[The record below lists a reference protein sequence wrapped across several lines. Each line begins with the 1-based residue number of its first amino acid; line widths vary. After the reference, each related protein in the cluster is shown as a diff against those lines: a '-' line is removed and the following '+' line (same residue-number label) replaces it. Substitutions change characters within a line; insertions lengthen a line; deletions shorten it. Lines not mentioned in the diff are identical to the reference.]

1 MIIMEIYEPITATN
15 FSFLRGASHPHEIVT
30 QAKMLG
36 LKGVGIADK
45 NTLSG
50 VVRAHVKA
58 KELGIKILIGAR
70 LVDKEQ
76 HETIIYPKN
85 RQSYAALSKIISDGN
100 RRTKKGE
107 CDLEKSDIIE
117 AMNDASIIFM
127 PDRKFTKKWQNETIK
142 RVAKAPINASLY
154 IALKRR
160 YEADDF
166 ELNCKITQF
175 AERNNIKIIATSD
188 ALMHSSS
195 RRSLCDILTC
205 IREKTS
211 LDNAGYLTLRN
222 AEQHLKSPHEILRIF
237 FGFEDAINA
246 QSILFSET
254 NFSLDE
260 LKYEYPDID
269 LFKENNGKKD
279 IDILRH
285 FTEIGA
291 NKRYPKGIP
300 DKVRK
305 ALDYE
310 YQLVDEMDY
319 SKYFLTVF
327 DMVNFA
333 RSVGILCQGRGSA
346 ANSSICFCLGITSVD
361 PTKVDLLFDRFISKE
376 RNEPPDI
383 DVDFEN
389 IRREEVIQYI
399 YNKYGREH
407 AGIAGVVVTYR
418 ARSALREVAKA
429 LSLSNDIINA
439 LTKAASSWGSTINSE
454 IIARMSGLDL
464 NAPRIKETIELA
476 QILLG
481 FPRHLSQH
489 VGGFVIT
496 KSRLDE
502 VVPLS
507 NAAMP
512 DRTFV
517 EWDKDDLDALGILK
531 IDVLALG
538 MLTCV
543 SKSFEILK
551 DKYSIEH
558 DMSTIPQSDLAT
570 YDMICRADTI
580 GVFQIESRAQMSM
593 LPRLRPREFYDLVIE
608 TAIVR
613 PGPIQGNMVHP
624 FLLRRQGKEKVT
636 YPSTELMEVLHK
648 TLGVPLFQEQ
658 AMKIAIVAAGF
669 TPSEADK
676 LRRAMATFRR
686 TGIIH
691 ELKERFLD
699 GMIKNGYSEEF
710 SHNCFSQI
718 EGFGEYGFPESHAAS
733 FALIIYVSAWL
744 KCHYPD
750 VFLTAILNS
759 QPMGF
764 YSPSQLIDDA
774 KKHGVTVLPIDINY
788 SDWDN
793 KLEMNNQKYAVRLGI
808 RQIVGFHEYDAFKI
822 IAAREAK
829 NFDSIE
835 DLKKRAK
842 LNARSMELLAN
853 ADSFSSV
860 KTKRRDA
867 LWISKGLKEG
877 ELPLFNSVSEYGFEE
892 IANLPE
898 MQFCE
903 EVKHDYINTHLSLK
917 GHPVQFFRNELTK
930 KGIFSTKDI
939 PNISNNNFISIS
951 GLVLLRQRPGTANG
965 VMFMTIEDEFGTA
978 NIIFWTDVLNKYRKD
993 AILSKFAIIHGQ
1005 MQTIAPEKLPQEIS
1019 INPFNSTPVT
1029 HIICRRITDITPW
1042 LSEINIKSREF
1053 H

>member
-1 MIIMEIYEPITATN
+1 MEVYEPIAATN
-15 FSFLRGASHPHEIVT
+15 FSFLRGASHPKEMVAH
-30 QAKMLG
+30 ASYLG
-36 LKGVGIADK
+36 LKGIGIADR

-58 KELGIKILIGAR
+58 KELGLKILIGAR
-70 LVDKEQ
+70 LIDNQ
-76 HETIIYPKN
+76 SHETIIYPKN
-85 RQSYAALSKIISDGN
+85 RKAYGVLSTIISNGN
-100 RRTKKGE
+100 RRTKKGVCE
-107 CDLEKSDIIE
+107 LYRNDIIG
-117 AMNDASIIFM
+117 AMAYSAVIFI
-127 PDRKFTKKWQNETIK
+127 PNRKFTKEWQNETIERIK
-142 RVAKAPINASLY
+142 SAPDNSSLF
-154 IALKRR
+154 IAIKRR

-166 ELNCKITQF
+166 ELNCKIAQF
-175 AERNNIKIIATSD
+175 AKENNIEIIATTD
-188 ALMHSSS
+188 ALMHSPN
-195 RRSLCDILTC
+195 RRAVCDILTC
-205 IREKTS
+205 IREKTT
-211 LDNAGYLTLRN
+211 LENAGFLTLKN
-222 AEQHLKSPHEILRIF
+222 AERHLKPTEEIIRIF
-237 FGFEDAINA
+237 SGFEQAIAA
-246 QSILFSET
+246 QNKLFAEC

-260 LKYEYPDID
+260 LKYEYPDVG
-269 LFKENNGKKD
+269 LFDASQDKSD
-279 IDILRH
+279 IEVLRH
-285 FTEIGA
+285 YTEIGA
-291 NKRYPKGIP
+291 QNRYPEGIP
-300 DKVRK
+300 EKVRK
-305 ALDYE
+305 ALEYE
-310 YQLVDEMDY
+310 YKLVDEMDY

-333 RSVGILCQGRGSA
+333 RSEGILCQGRGSA

-399 YNKYGREH
+399 YNKYKREH

-418 ARSALREVAKA
+418 ARSALREVAKS

-439 LTKAASSWGSTINSE
+439 LTKAASSWGSTINTE
-454 IIARMSGLDL
+454 IISRMSGLDL
-464 NAPRIKETIELA
+464 NAPRLKETIELA
-476 QILLG
+476 QILLN

-551 DKYSIEH
+551 EKYGLDY
-558 DMSTIPQSDLAT
+558 DMASIPQSDVAT

-624 FLLRRQGKEKVT
+624 FLLRRQGKEKVN
-636 YPSTELMEVLHK
+636 YPSKELEEVLHK

-669 TPSEADK
+669 TGSEADK
-676 LRRAMATFRR
+676 LRRSMATFKRM
-686 TGIIH
+686 GIVH
-691 ELKERFLD
+691 ELKERFLE
-699 GMIKNGYSEEF
+699 GMRNNGYSEEF

-750 VFLTAILNS
+750 VFLAAILNS

-764 YSPSQLIDDA
+764 YSSSQLIDDA
-774 KKHGVTVLPIDINY
+774 KKHNVKILPIDVNH

-793 KLEMNNQKYAVRLGI
+793 ILEDVNGKYAVRLGL
-808 RQIVGFHEYDAFKI
+808 RQIIGFREFDAFKL
-822 IAAREAK
+822 IAARETAK
-829 NFDSIE
+829 FNTIE
-835 DLKKRAK
+835 DLKRRAK
-842 LNARSMELLAN
+842 LNAAAMELLAKSDCFKSLN
-853 ADSFSSV
+853 
-860 KTKRRDA
+860 TNRRDA
-867 LWISKGLKEG
+867 LWMAKGLKEG
-877 ELPLFNSVSEYGFEE
+877 ELPLFKHASEYGYDENA
-892 IANLPE
+892 ILPK
-898 MQFCE
+898 MQIHE

-917 GHPVQFFRNELTK
+917 GHPVQFFREQLS
-930 KGIFSTKDI
+930 GRGVFSTKDI
-939 PNISNNNFISIS
+939 PNINNNNFISIA

-978 NIIFWTDVLNKYRKD
+978 NIIFWSDVLNRYRKA
-993 AILSKFAIIHGQ
+993 AILSKFAIIYGQ
-1005 MQTIAPEKLPQEIS
+1005 MQTLPPEKLPQELF
-1019 INPFNSTPVT
+1019 INSNNSTPVT
-1029 HIICRRITDITPW
+1029 HIICKRIIDISPW
-1042 LSEINIKSREF
+1042 LNEINIKRREF

>member
-1 MIIMEIYEPITATN
+1 MDIYEPIAATN
-15 FSFLRGASHPHEIVT
+15 FSFLGGASHPQEIVAT
-30 QAKMLG
+30 AYSLG
-36 LKGVGIADK
+36 LQGIGIADK

-58 KELGIKILIGAR
+58 KELGLKILIGAR
-70 LVDKEQ
+70 LVDTQ
-76 HETIIYPKN
+76 NHETIIYPHN
-85 RQSYAALSKIISDGN
+85 RQSYGKLSRIISNGN
-100 RRTKKGE
+100 RKTKKGDCE
-107 CDLEKSDIIE
+107 LNKDDILE
-117 AMNDASIIFM
+117 AMINSSVIFI
-127 PDRKFTKKWQNETIK
+127 PDRKFSKSWQDETVK
-142 RVAKAPINASLY
+142 RINAAPNDCSIY
-154 IALKRR
+154 IAIKRR

-166 ELNCKITQF
+166 ELNCKITSF
-175 AERNNIKIIATSD
+175 ARQHNIQIIPTTD
-188 ALMHSSS
+188 ALMHEPK
-195 RRSLCDILTC
+195 RRALADVLTC
-205 IREKTS
+205 IREKTT
-211 LDNAGYLTLRN
+211 LDKAGSLTLKN
-222 AEQHLKSPHEILRIF
+222 AERHLKPPDEIIRIF
-237 FGFEDAINA
+237 TGFEQGILA
-246 QSILFSET
+246 QRKLFDEC

-260 LKYEYPDID
+260 LKYEYPDVG
-269 LFKENNGKKD
+269 LFDVSAGKSD
-279 IDILRH
+279 IEVLRH
-285 FTEIGA
+285 YTEIGA
-291 NKRYPKGIP
+291 HRRYPDGIP

-305 ALDYE
+305 ALEYE
-310 YQLVDEMDY
+310 YDLVDEMGY

-333 RSVGILCQGRGSA
+333 RSENILCQGRGSA

-418 ARSALREVAKA
+418 ARSALREVAKS
-429 LSLSNDIINA
+429 LSLSNDIITA
-439 LTKAASSWGSTINSE
+439 LTVSASSWGTSINTE

-476 QILLG
+476 KILLG

-531 IDVLALG
+531 IDMLALG

-543 SKSFEILK
+543 SKAFELLK
-551 DKYSIEH
+551 DKYGIEH
-558 DMSTIPQSDLAT
+558 NMATIPQDDVET
-570 YDMICRADTI
+570 YDMVCRADTI

-593 LPRLRPREFYDLVIE
+593 LPRLRPRVFYDLVIE

-624 FLLRRQGKEKVT
+624 FLLRRQGKETIT
-636 YPSTELMEVLHK
+636 YPSKALEDVLYK

-669 TPSEADK
+669 TPSEADR

-691 ELKERFLD
+691 ELKERFLE
-699 GMIKNGYSEEF
+699 GMHKNGYSEEF
-710 SHNCFSQI
+710 SQSCFSQI

-750 VFLTAILNS
+750 VFLAAILNS

-764 YSPSQLIDDA
+764 YLPSQLIDDA
-774 KKHGVTVLPIDINY
+774 KKHGVEVLPIDVNH
-788 SDWDN
+788 SDWQN
-793 KLEMNNQKYAVRLGI
+793 TLEKIDDKFAVRLGL
-808 RQIVGFHEYDAFKI
+808 RQILGLHEFDAFKI
-822 IAAREAK
+822 IAARE
-829 NFDSIE
+829 NNEFISIE
-835 DLKKRAK
+835 NVKKRAR
-842 LNARSMELLAN
+842 LNARSVELLSN
-853 ADSFSSV
+853 ADAFSSL
-860 KTKRRDA
+860 KIKRRNA
-867 LWISKGLKEG
+867 LWQAKGLKEG
-877 ELPLFNSVSEYGFEE
+877 DLPLFNYTSEYGFDEP
-892 IANLPE
+892 ASLPE
-898 MQFCE
+898 MRFCE
-903 EVKHDYINTHLSLK
+903 EVSHDYHNLHLSLK
-917 GHPVQFFRNELTK
+917 GHPVQFFREELTRR
-930 KGIFSTKDI
+930 GVFSTKDI
-939 PNISNNNFISIS
+939 PNINNNNFVSLAGI
-951 GLVLLRQRPGTANG
+951 VLLRQRPGTANG
-965 VMFMTIEDEFGTA
+965 VLFMTIEDEFGTA
-978 NIIFWTDVLNKYRKD
+978 NIIFWSDVLNKFRKE
-993 AILSKFAIIHGQ
+993 AVISRFVIVHGQ
-1005 MQTIAPEKLPQEIS
+1005 LQTLEATKLPQEKLITT
-1019 INPFNSTPVT
+1019 NNSAPVT
-1029 HIICRRITDITPW
+1029 HLICRKVTDITDW
-1042 LSEINIKSREF
+1042 LSDINIKSREF

>member
-1 MIIMEIYEPITATN
+1 MDIFEPIAATN
-15 FSFLRGASHPHEIVT
+15 FSFLQGASHPKEMVS
-30 QAKMLG
+30 QANSLG
-36 LKGVGIADK
+36 LMGIGIADK

-50 VVRAHVKA
+50 VVRAHIKA
-58 KELGIKILIGAR
+58 QELGFKILIGAR
-70 LVDKEQ
+70 LVDNQ
-76 HETIIYPKN
+76 NHETIIYPNNLKA
-85 RQSYAALSKIISDGN
+85 YGILSSIISNGN

-107 CDLEKSDIIE
+107 CDLSQSDIIQ
-117 AMNDASIIFM
+117 AMPNSSIIFI
-127 PDRKFTKKWQNETIK
+127 PDRKFTKSWQTETIN
-142 RVAKAPINASLY
+142 RINQASENSSLY
-154 IALKRR
+154 IAIKRR

-166 ELNCKITQF
+166 ELNCKITKF
-175 AERNNIKIIATSD
+175 AQENGIQIIATTD
-188 ALMHSSS
+188 ALMHSPN
-195 RRSLCDILTC
+195 RRAICDILTC
-205 IREKTS
+205 IREKTT
-211 LDNAGYLTLRN
+211 LDNAGYLTLKN
-222 AEQHLKSPHEILRIF
+222 AERHLKPPDELIRIF
-237 FGFEDAINA
+237 NGFEQAIYA
-246 QSILFSET
+246 QSKLFNECQ
-254 NFSLDE
+254 FSLDE
-260 LKYEYPDID
+260 LKYEYPDVG
-269 LFKENNGKKD
+269 LFEASEGKSD
-279 IDILRH
+279 IEVLRH
-285 FTEIGA
+285 YTEIGA
-291 NKRYPKGIP
+291 KRRYPDGIP
-300 DKVRK
+300 SKVRN
-305 ALDYE
+305 ALEYE

-327 DMVNFA
+327 DIVNFA
-333 RSVGILCQGRGSA
+333 RSEGILCQGRGSA

-376 RNEPPDI
+376 RGEPPDI

-389 IRREEVIQYI
+389 IRREEVIQYL

-439 LTKAASSWGSTINSE
+439 LTKAASSWGSNINSE
-454 IIARMSGLDL
+454 IIARMSSLDL

-489 VGGFVIT
+489 VGGFIIT

-502 VVPLS
+502 VIPLS
-507 NAAMP
+507 NGAMP

-531 IDVLALG
+531 IDILALG

-543 SKSFEILK
+543 SKSFEMLK
-551 DKYSIEH
+551 EKYSIEH
-558 DMSTIPQSDLAT
+558 DMATIPQGDIAT

-636 YPSTELMEVLHK
+636 YPSKALEEVLHK

-669 TPSEADK
+669 TPSEADR

-691 ELKERFLD
+691 ELKERFLE
-699 GMIKNGYSEEF
+699 GMRKNGYTEEF
-710 SHNCFSQI
+710 AHNCFSQI

-750 VFLTAILNS
+750 VFLASILNS

-764 YSPSQLIDDA
+764 YASSQLIDDA
-774 KKHGVTVLPIDINY
+774 KKHGVKVQPIDVNY

-793 KLEMNNQKYAVRLGI
+793 KLEPLEGKYAVRLGL
-808 RQIVGFHEYDAFKI
+808 RQIVGFREFDAFKL
-822 IAAREAK
+822 IAARETRK
-829 NFDSIE
+829 FNSIE
-835 DLKKRAK
+835 DLKKSAR
-842 LNARSMELLAN
+842 LNANSMELLAKSDAFQSLETN
-853 ADSFSSV
+853 
-860 KTKRRDA
+860 RREA
-867 LWISKGLKEG
+867 LWMAKGLKGE
-877 ELPLFNSVSEYGFEE
+877 ELPLFKQFSEYGYDESVLLPQMQFHEE
-892 IANLPE
+892 I
-898 MQFCE
+898 
-903 EVKHDYINTHLSLK
+903 KHDYINTHLSLK
-917 GHPVQFFRNELTK
+917 GHPVQFFREKLIK
-930 KGIFSTKDI
+930 RGVYSTKDI
-939 PNISNNNFISIS
+939 PNINNNNFISIA

-978 NIIFWTDVLNKYRKD
+978 NIIFWTKVLNKYRKE
-993 AILSKFAIIHGQ
+993 AILSKFAIIQGQ
-1005 MQTIAPEKLPQEIS
+1005 MQTLAPEKLPQELS
-1019 INPFNSTPVT
+1019 IGPKNSTPVT
-1029 HIICRRITDITPW
+1029 HIICRKIIDITPW
-1042 LSEINIKSREF
+1042 LKDINIKSREF

>member
-1 MIIMEIYEPITATN
+1 MEVFEPICATN
-15 FSFLRGASHPHEIVT
+15 FSFLRGASHPKEMVAEANI
-30 QAKMLG
+30 LG
-36 LKGVGIADK
+36 LLGIGIADR

-58 KELGIKILIGAR
+58 KELGFKILIGAR
-70 LVDKEQ
+70 LVDNIGY
-76 HETIIYPKN
+76 ETIIYPKN
-85 RQSYAALSKIISDGN
+85 RKAYGALSTIISNGN
-100 RRTKKGE
+100 RRTIKGE
-107 CDLEKSDIIE
+107 CDLSHDDIIM
-117 AMNDASIIFM
+117 AMQSSAVIFI
-127 PDRKFTKKWQNETIK
+127 PNRKFTQDWQIETKKRIE
-142 RVAKAPINASLY
+142 KAPENASLY
-154 IALKRR
+154 IAIKRN

-166 ELNCKITQF
+166 ELNCKITEF
-175 AERNNIKIIATSD
+175 AKDNGIAIIATTD
-188 ALMHSSS
+188 ALMHTPK
-195 RRSLCDILTC
+195 RRAICDILTC
-205 IREKTS
+205 IREKTT
-211 LDNAGYLTLRN
+211 LENAGFKTLKN
-222 AEQHLKSPHEILRIF
+222 AERHLKAPEEIIRIF
-237 FGFEDAINA
+237 KGFEQAILA
-246 QSILFSET
+246 QKKLFTECQ
-254 NFSLDE
+254 FSLDE
-260 LKYEYPDID
+260 LKYEYPDVG
-269 LFKENNGKKD
+269 LFDESESKTD
-279 IDILRH
+279 IEILRNY
-285 FTEIGA
+285 TEIGA
-291 NKRYPKGIP
+291 NRRYPNGIP

-305 ALDYE
+305 ALEYE
-310 YQLVDEMDY
+310 YQLVHEMDY

-333 RSVGILCQGRGSA
+333 RSEGILCQGRGSA

-418 ARSALREVAKA
+418 ARSALREVAKS

-439 LTKAASSWGSTINSE
+439 LTKATSSWGSTINTE
-454 IIARMSGLDL
+454 IISRMSGLDL
-464 NAPRIKETIELA
+464 NAPRLKETIELA
-476 QILLG
+476 QILLN

-551 DKYSIEH
+551 EKYGIEH
-558 DMSTIPQSDLAT
+558 DMATIPQADIAT
-570 YDMICRADTI
+570 YDMVCRADTI

-624 FLLRRQGKEKVT
+624 YLLRRQGKEKVQ
-636 YPSTELMEVLHK
+636 YPSKELEEVLRK

-669 TPSEADK
+669 SPSEADK
-676 LRRAMATFRR
+676 LRRAMATFKR
-686 TGIIH
+686 TGIVH
-691 ELKERFLD
+691 ELKERFLE
-699 GMIKNGYSEEF
+699 GMQKNGYSEEF

-750 VFLTAILNS
+750 VFLAAILNS

-764 YSPSQLIDDA
+764 YSSSQLIDDA
-774 KKHGVTVLPIDINY
+774 IKHSVKILPIDVNY
-788 SDWDN
+788 SNWDN
-793 KLEMNNQKYAVRLGI
+793 QLEQINGKYGVRLGL
-808 RQIVGFHEYDAFKI
+808 RQIVGFREFDAFKL
-822 IAAREAK
+822 IAAREMAQ
-829 NFDSIE
+829 FTAIE

-842 LNARSMELLAN
+842 LNAAAMELLAKSDCFN
-853 ADSFSSV
+853 SLN
-860 KTKRRDA
+860 TNRRDA
-867 LWISKGLKEG
+867 LWMAKGLKEG
-877 ELPLFNSVSEYGFEE
+877 ELPLFQHASEYGYDENA
-892 IANLPE
+892 ILPK
-898 MQFCE
+898 MQFHE

-917 GHPVQFFRNELTK
+917 GHPVQFFREQLS
-930 KGIFSTKDI
+930 GRGVFSTKDI
-939 PNISNNNFISIS
+939 PNINNNNFISIA

-965 VMFMTIEDEFGTA
+965 VMFMTIEDEFGSA
-978 NIIFWTDVLNKYRKD
+978 NIIFWTDILNKYRKE
-993 AILSKFAIIHGQ
+993 AILSKFAIIYGQ
-1005 MQTIAPEKLPQEIS
+1005 MQTLPPEKLPQELS
-1019 INPFNSTPVT
+1019 INSHNATPVT
-1029 HIICRRITDITPW
+1029 HIICRKITDISPW
-1042 LSEINIKSREF
+1042 LNEINIKSREF

>member
-1 MIIMEIYEPITATN
+1 MDIYEPIAATN
-15 FSFLRGASHPHEIVT
+15 FSFLRGASHPHEMVST
-30 QAKMLG
+30 AASLG
-36 LKGVGIADK
+36 LKGIGIADR

-58 KELGIKILIGAR
+58 KELGLRILIGAR
-70 LVDKEQ
+70 LVDNQ
-76 HETIIYPKN
+76 NHETIIYPHN
-85 RQSYAALSKIISDGN
+85 RQSYGRLSRIISNGN
-100 RRTKKGE
+100 RKTKKGDCE
-107 CDLEKSDIIE
+107 LNKDDIIE
-117 AMNDASIIFM
+117 AMQEASVIFI
-127 PDRKFTKKWQNETIK
+127 PDRKFSKQWQVETIK
-142 RVAKAPINASLY
+142 RINSAPINSALY
-154 IALKRR
+154 IAIKRR

-166 ELNCKITQF
+166 ELNCKITTF
-175 AERNNIKIIATSD
+175 AKRHNLQIIATTD
-188 ALMHSSS
+188 AIMHEPK
-195 RRSLCDILTC
+195 RRALADVLTC
-205 IREKTS
+205 IREKTT
-211 LDNAGYLTLRN
+211 LDNAGSLTLKN
-222 AEQHLKSPHEILRIF
+222 AERHLKPPEEIIRIF
-237 FGFEDAINA
+237 NGFEQGIWA
-246 QSILFSET
+246 QRKLFAEC

-260 LKYEYPDID
+260 LKYEYPDVG
-269 LFKENNGKKD
+269 LFSESEGKSD
-279 IDILRH
+279 IEVLRH
-285 FTEIGA
+285 FTELGA
-291 NKRYPKGIP
+291 QRRYPNGIP

-310 YQLVDEMDY
+310 YQIIDEMNY
-319 SKYFLTVF
+319 AKYFLTVF
-327 DMVNFA
+327 DIVNFA
-333 RSVGILCQGRGSA
+333 RSEGILCLGRGSA

-361 PTKVDLLFDRFISKE
+361 PTKVDLLFERFISKE
-376 RNEPPDI
+376 RDEPPDI

-399 YNKYGREH
+399 YNKYRREH

-418 ARSALREVAKA
+418 ARSALREVAKT
-429 LSLSNDIINA
+429 LSLSNDMINA
-439 LTKAASSWGSTINSE
+439 LSKAASSWGTSINTE

-476 QILLG
+476 KILLG

-543 SKSFEILK
+543 SKAFVILK
-551 DKYSIEH
+551 EKYGIEH
-558 DMSTIPQSDLAT
+558 DMATIPAGDNAT

-593 LPRLRPREFYDLVIE
+593 LPRLRPRVFYDLVIE

-624 FLLRRQGKEKVT
+624 FLLRRQGKETVT
-636 YPSTELMEVLHK
+636 YPSKALEEVLHK

-669 TPSEADK
+669 TPSEADR

-691 ELKERFLD
+691 ELKERFLN
-699 GMIKNGYSEEF
+699 GMHKNGYSEEF
-710 SHNCFSQI
+710 SQNCFSQI

-750 VFLTAILNS
+750 VFLAAILNS

-764 YSPSQLIDDA
+764 YAPSQLISDA
-774 KKHGVTVLPIDINY
+774 RKHGVKVLPIDVNY
-788 SDWDN
+788 SEWDN
-793 KLEMNNQKYAVRLGI
+793 VLEQNGDKYAVRLGL
-808 RQIVGFHEYDAFKI
+808 RQISGLHEFDAFKI
-822 IAAREAK
+822 IAARE
-829 NFDSIE
+829 NNRFISIE
-835 DLKKRAK
+835 DVKKRAK
-842 LNARSMELLAN
+842 LNARSVELLSN
-853 ADSFSSV
+853 ADSFNSLEI
-860 KTKRRDA
+860 KRRDA
-867 LWISKGLKEG
+867 LWQAKGLKEG
-877 ELPLFNSVSEYGFEE
+877 DLPLFAKISEYGIDEP
-892 IANLPE
+892 ASLPE
-898 MQFCE
+898 MRFSE
-903 EVKHDYINTHLSLK
+903 EVLHDYRNLHLSLK
-917 GHPVQFFRNELTK
+917 GHPVQFFRDELK
-930 KGIFSTKDI
+930 RRGVFSTQDL
-939 PNISNNNFISIS
+939 PNIANNNFISLA
-951 GLVLLRQRPGTANG
+951 GLVMLRQRPGTAKG

-978 NIIFWTDVLNKYRKD
+978 NIIFWSDVLNKYRKE
-993 AILSKFAIIHGQ
+993 AVLSRFVIVHGQ
-1005 MQTIAPEKLPQEIS
+1005 MQTLPPEKLPQEM
-1019 INPFNSTPVT
+1019 NVTPNNSAPVT
-1029 HIICRRITDITPW
+1029 HIICRKVTDITDW
-1042 LSEINIKSREF
+1042 LSDINIKSREF